1 MCFIYFGPSD
11 LCRIFLTSGM
21 RFSLLLPCSVLF
33 FFVACHPAEDPF
45 DSWSMVNGN
54 PSSNKYSSL
63 RGIDTGNVQK
73 LQVAWTFHTGDAD
86 TAAHSQIQCNP
97 IMVNGILYI
106 TSPRLKLFALDA
118 ATGKALWTFSP
129 FDSLAKGEIPSINA
143 NRGVA
148 YWTDGKGDER
158 LFYTAGSSLLA
169 VDAKSGHRISAFGK
183 HGQIDLHQGLGDESQ
198 QLMVTATS
206 APSVY
211 KDLLITGTR
220 VSEAMDAAPG
230 HIRAYD
236 VRTGEQKWIFHT
248 IPQPGE
254 PGYESWVDPNAWKH
268 TGGANNWMGMTID
281 HASGIAY
288 IPIGSASMDFYGG
301 RRKGNDLYAD
311 CLLALDAATG
321 KLLWHF
327 QYTHHDTW
335 DYDPSSAPVLV
346 TVTHAGERVK
356 AVAQTTKTGF
366 VYVFDRA
373 TGEPLFPIPETT
385 VDSTT
390 SLAGEKLSPTQP
402 IPQKP
407 LPFVN
412 QAFTEADINPMLSKE
427 EYAMVLDSLH
437 HMGGGKMFTPES
449 SRGTVIIP
457 GFDGGGEWG
466 GPSVDPENAV
476 LFVNANRMAWVQK
489 LVPADYSSEH
499 KENIGAAGLRL
510 FRANCMS
517 CHGADRRGSGNY
529 PSLLDVSKKYDPAT
543 ALALLNAGRRMMPS
557 FQYLP
562 AADKEA
568 IIAFILDEKKKTA
581 APFIHPVSLV
591 DSFRQVPYVFS
602 GYNKFLTKSGVPA
615 LAAPWGTLTAI
626 DLNSGDHLWTH
637 PLGKDSA
644 LEASGYKIT
653 GTENYGGS
661 VVTAGGLLFIAATSD
676 RKFRAFSKKTGKL
689 LWEYTLPAAG
699 FATPCTYSV
708 NGKQYV
714 VIACGGGKLH
724 TKSGDSYMAFALP

>member
-1 MCFIYFGPSD
+1 MRNFLWVPFIFV
-11 LCRIFLTSGM
+11 LFLTS
-21 RFSLLLPCSVLF
+21 
-33 FFVACHPAEDPF
+33 CHLAGDPF
-45 DSWSMVNGN
+45 ASWSSVNGN

-63 RGIDTGNVQK
+63 RQIDTGNVQR

-97 IMVNGILYI
+97 VMVNGVLYI
-106 TSPRLKLFALDA
+106 TSPRLQLFALDA
-118 ATGKALWTFSP
+118 ATGKVLWTFSP
-129 FDSLAKGEIPSINA
+129 FDNLAKDVLPSINA

-148 YWTDGKGDER
+148 YWTDGKHDER
-158 LFYTAGSSLLA
+158 LFYTAGADLIA
-169 VDAKSGHRISAFGK
+169 VDAKTGKRVLGFGN
-183 HGQIDLHQGLGDESQ
+183 HGQIDLHEGLGGESQ

-254 PGYESWVDPNAWKH
+254 PGYESWEDPNAWKH

-281 HASGIAY
+281 PATGIAY

-301 RRKGNDLYAD
+301 RRKGNDLYGD

-321 KLLWHF
+321 KLIWHF

-346 TVTHAGERVK
+346 TVIHAGERVD

-366 VYVFDRA
+366 VYLFNRA
-373 TGEPLFPIPETT
+373 TGESLFPIRETAVNSVT
-385 VDSTT
+385 R
-390 SLAGEKLSPTQP
+390 LAGEKLSPTQP

-412 QAFTEADINPMLSKE
+412 QTFTEADINPMLSKE
-427 EYAMVLDSLH
+427 EYAVVRDSLR

-449 SRGTVIIP
+449 ANGTVIIP

-466 GPSVDPENAV
+466 GPSVDPETAV
-476 LFVNANRMAWVQK
+476 LYVNANRMAWVQK
-489 LVPADYSSEH
+489 LVPADYASDH
-499 KENIGAAGLRL
+499 HENLGAAGLRL

-529 PSLLDVSKKYDPAT
+529 PSLLDVNKKYDATT
-543 ALALLNAGRRMMPS
+543 ALGLLNAGRRMMPS

-562 AADKEA
+562 APDKEA
-568 IIAFILDEKKKTA
+568 IIAFILDDKKKSA
-581 APFIHPVSLV
+581 AAYVHSVSQL

-602 GYNKFLTKSGVPA
+602 GYNKFLSKSGVPA
-615 LAAPWGTLTAI
+615 LAPPWGTLTAI
-626 DLNSGDHLWTH
+626 DLNSGDHIWSQ
-637 PLGKDSA
+637 PLGIDSA
-644 LEASGYKIT
+644 LAARGYSVT

-661 VVTAGGLLFIAATSD
+661 VITAGGLLFIAATSD
-676 RKFRAFSKKTGKL
+676 RKFRAFSKTTGKL
-689 LWEYTLPAAG
+689 LWEYALPAAG
-699 FATPCTYSV
+699 FATPATYRV
-708 NGKQYV
+708 NAKQYV

-724 TKSGDSYMAFALP
+724 TKSGDTYIAFALP